1 MIAIMI
7 MIMTKSD
14 HIPLAV
20 KRLMLSILIQQL
32 VVDYSLRFKISLAGQ
47 TLISKYKTR
56 RSSFIS
62 KYKTRRPTLIDF
74 EMTKSVSLEN
84 PKEEEEK
91 FEHGGHPS

>member
-1 MIAIMI
+1 M
-7 MIMTKSD
+7 
-14 HIPLAV
+14 
-20 KRLMLSILIQQL
+20 
-32 VVDYSLRFKISLAGQ
+32 
-47 TLISKYKTR
+47 ISKYKTR

-84 PKEEEEK
+84 LKEEEEK